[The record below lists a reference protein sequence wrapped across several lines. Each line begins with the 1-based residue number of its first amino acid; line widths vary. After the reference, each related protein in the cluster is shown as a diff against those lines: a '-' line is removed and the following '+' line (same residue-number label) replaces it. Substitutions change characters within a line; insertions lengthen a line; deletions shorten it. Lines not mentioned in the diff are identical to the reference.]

1 MILPRWTITD
11 PIGIPPSALPFSAS
25 PIAAR
30 RNSSA
35 MRAILVDMPHRARG
49 EFAHCRGEPRR
60 LQIQL
65 RPALRLS
72 FESRLFDIGHIGSG
86 ELAHILDVMMF
97 MTQRMEIVKKNQRLK
112 RDHRLGLPRA
122 ALRVEAVRN

>member
-1 MILPRWTITD
+1 MILPRCTITD

-35 MRAILVDMPHRARG
+35 MRAILVDMPHRARR
-49 EFAHCRGEPRR
+49 EFAHCRGEAPRR
-60 LQIQL
+60 QIEL
-65 RPALRLS
+65 RPALRFC
-72 FESRLFDIGHIGSG
+72 FEPLLFDISHISSR
-86 ELAHILDVMMF
+86 ELAQILDVMMF

-112 RDHRLGLPRA
+112 RDHRRGLP
-122 ALRVEAVRN
+122 